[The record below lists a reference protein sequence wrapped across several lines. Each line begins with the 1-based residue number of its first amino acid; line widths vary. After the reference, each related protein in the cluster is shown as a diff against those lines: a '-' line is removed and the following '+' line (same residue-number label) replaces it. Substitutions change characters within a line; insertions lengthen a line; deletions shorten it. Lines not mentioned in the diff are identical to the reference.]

1 MDKTHGQQKIIQ
13 VLVILVV
20 LFLQFPF
27 FVSHEFFVMT
37 VMTVMQEETKYL
49 IGMIYAFFEYA
60 LPGTGY
66 AHNSEHSTKIK
77 HLVEFI
83 HHN

>member
-1 MDKTHGQQKIIQ
+1 
-13 VLVILVV
+13 
-20 LFLQFPF
+20 
-27 FVSHEFFVMT
+27 
-37 VMTVMQEETKYL
+37 MTVMQEETKDL

-66 AHNSEHSTKIK
+66 EHNSEHSTKIK

-83 HHN
+83 HQN